1 MRAGN
6 KNYPNFNKEKAFRFY
21 FSRKR
26 APYDIGEK
34 IADFMFNWKLSTDF
48 IYNNLPYFHKNNIA
62 LLALSIGRDFIHSW
76 RTIGELKE
84 KLKNAFLKYV
94 NSMGQKKATEFIYS
108 SIVDIPLTIKKRIIK
123 HAFPIEYAKTK
134 TQEIKQSAT
143 KMPKKKLKLED
154 ALNEMNF
161 NAMSKEAE
169 DVLNA
174 GLFKKKF
181 DFKKGLDE
189 LIKKDDTGM
198 RIYDAGNEWKEFDFN
213 KGLEALKNKRSA
225 WYKSALKRWPKD
237 IEGVRRETQEIR
249 QSATKLP
256 KKKLKLEGALDE
268 QRGDPESAILYGR
281 KAIRD
286 LQKMIK
292 TGYNSEKF
300 EEIID
305 AFIDASEA
313 ISGYWY
319 GDPDA
324 TEEEKK
330 EEEEVN
336 RENDNALE
344 DILYDAFELLKGAYK
359 MRNFNRKDALEI
371 VNALEQDYDKKW
383 PMTIKDVKKETKE
396 IRKTATK
403 LPKKKMKL
411 ESYIE
416 QL

>member
-1 MRAGN
+1 RLENILRAGN

-225 WYKSALKRWPKD
+225 WYKSALKRWPK
-237 IEGVRRETQEIR
+237 
-249 QSATKLP
+249 
-256 KKKLKLEGALDE
+256 
-268 QRGDPESAILYGR
+268 
-281 KAIRD
+281 
-286 LQKMIK
+286 
-292 TGYNSEKF
+292 
-300 EEIID
+300 
-305 AFIDASEA
+305 
-313 ISGYWY
+313 
-319 GDPDA
+319 
-324 TEEEKK
+324 
-330 EEEEVN
+330 
-336 RENDNALE
+336 
-344 DILYDAFELLKGAYK
+344 
-359 MRNFNRKDALEI
+359 
-371 VNALEQDYDKKW
+371 
-383 PMTIKDVKKETKE
+383 
-396 IRKTATK
+396 
-403 LPKKKMKL
+403 
-411 ESYIE
+411 
-416 QL
+416 